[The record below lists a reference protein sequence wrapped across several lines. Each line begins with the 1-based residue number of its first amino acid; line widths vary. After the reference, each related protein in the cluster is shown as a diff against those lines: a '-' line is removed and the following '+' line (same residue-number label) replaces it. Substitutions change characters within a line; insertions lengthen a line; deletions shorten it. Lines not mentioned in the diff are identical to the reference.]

1 MFDPS
6 SSDSLE
12 SIRAYLD
19 ARDFD
24 LFHFYFGY
32 PYGSYLDELGC
43 NGYVPYS
50 VFYDRDGYIRLI
62 DDPTPVWEPVFQ
74 QCLGIYTP

>member
-6 SSDSLE
+6 DSL
-12 SIRAYLD
+12 D
-19 ARDFD
+19 AMKVWLGDRNYNQ
-24 LFHFYFGY
+24 FHFYFGRPY
-32 PYGSYLDELGC
+32 PTYLDELGC

-62 DDPTPVWEPVFQ
+62 DDPTPVWEPTFE
-74 QCLGIYTP
+74 QCIGIYTP